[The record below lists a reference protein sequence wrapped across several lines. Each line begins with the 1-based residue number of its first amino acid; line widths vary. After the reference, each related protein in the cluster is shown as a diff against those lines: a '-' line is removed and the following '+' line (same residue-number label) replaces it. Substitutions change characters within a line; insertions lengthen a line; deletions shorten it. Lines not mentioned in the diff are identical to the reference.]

1 MDDNF
6 DKLSNKLREADG
18 VYIET
23 PTVEAWK
30 RLEKKLVVER
40 KRRGKNSLLSPPAYV
55 TTIIL
60 LLLCCVTAAWFIIHD
75 KEIREKATREF
86 AELKNLEGVW
96 ECRDGKTID
105 VIHWHLIN
113 DSCLQATKFIFF
125 DNEKNNLAEEKFSI
139 THAEENNFLFFEKN
153 NFISEN
159 NFFQKNIFEKN
170 FEKNNSGNKNEN
182 TFSKKFI
189 FKSKDKKEIEIL
201 MDSTNKNFSLKV
213 DAGVLFLYRS
223 VR

>member
-159 NFFQKNIFEKN
+159 NF
-170 FEKNNSGNKNEN
+170 EKNNVEKINEKSDGENFIFISSDKKNIVIRIDN
-182 TFSKKFI
+182 DLKKFSLRVDNDLV
-189 FKSKDKKEIEIL
+189 FLFRKKL
-201 MDSTNKNFSLKV
+201 
-213 DAGVLFLYRS
+213 
-223 VR
+223 